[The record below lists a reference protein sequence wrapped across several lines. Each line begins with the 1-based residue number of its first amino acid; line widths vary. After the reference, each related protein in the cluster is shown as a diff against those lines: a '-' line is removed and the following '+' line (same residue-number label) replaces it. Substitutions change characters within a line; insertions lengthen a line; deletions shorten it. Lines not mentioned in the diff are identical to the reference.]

1 MNAYRRGREY
11 REMYWRGRAG
21 GRKGDGRRIKNL
33 FCHKFL

>member
-21 GRKGDGRRIKNL
+21 GRKETVEE
-33 FCHKFL
+33 